1 MTGRRRP
8 GRPAGT
14 DPGASRRILLDAA
27 RHQFAEHGYEATT
40 TRAIAEAAGMQA
52 GNLRHHLGGK
62 ADVFA
67 AVYDDGAARLGELL
81 ATLVHHDGATTPGG
95 HLRLLGALVAEAPDL
110 VQFMVLAPLERAR
123 HPELRVPLGD
133 GAIGLESLVRGTLR
147 DWADDGRLRPGVDAD
162 VLTDVLI
169 AATFDTVLYGSS
181 VDPTV
186 DLPAAVDTLARLV
199 DGDVW
204 A

>member
-1 MTGRRRP
+1 MTGQRSP
-8 GRPAGT
+8 GRPSGAE
-14 DPGASRRILLDAA
+14 PGASRRALVDSA
-27 RHQFAEHGYEATT
+27 RRLFAEHGYEATT

-67 AVYDDGAARLGELL
+67 AVYDDAAARLGELL
-81 ATLVHHDGATTPGG
+81 ATLVHDGGATTPGG
-95 HLRLLGALVAEAPDL
+95 HLRLLGALVAEAPD
-110 VQFMVLAPLERAR
+110 VVRFMALAPLERAR
-123 HPELRVPLGD
+123 HPELQVPLGD
-133 GAIGLESLVRGTLR
+133 GAVGLEALVRGTLR
-147 DWADDGRLRPGVDAD
+147 DWADDGRLRPEVDPD

-169 AATFDTVLYGSS
+169 AATFGTVLYGSS